1 MLDKQNSLSLLEKQY
16 VFPQESSWS
25 IEQILLTNRN
35 LPTDLLLRE
44 DFVRPAFHHLHDPYL
59 FPQMQEAVAR
69 ILQARENLERI
80 VIFGDYDVDGVSSTA
95 LLVKFLTQ
103 IGCEVSYRLPH
114 RVNDGYGLKKYFIDE
129 LKAKN
134 VSLVITVDCGT
145 RDIDVINHA
154 HSIGVDVIVTDHH
167 AVPQTIPEHAIALLN
182 PKLPNTTY
190 PFSSLSG
197 SWVAFKL
204 LHALVIALEKDTSKQ
219 EEILRQYIDIAT
231 LGTIADCMPLIGENR
246 IIATL
251 WLRELRRSGSVGIRK
266 LLEGKDP
273 HEKDGDIVGFH
284 IGPRIN
290 AAGRM
295 DTPYT
300 ALSLLLAG
308 ESRID
313 PIVAEI
319 EMLNTSRRDETKFAT
334 ERALWEM
341 DTSGPIL
348 WYAKND
354 IEHGIIGLIAGK
366 LANDFSKVS
375 IVLKDEWEKLVA
387 SARSGGVCDLM
398 ELLTPSADLFIA
410 YGGHREAAGFSVSK
424 ANSDELYQSLCT
436 TYSKITQKNEQK
448 ASTKTI
454 TIDSILTSDDLTLD
468 FYEQVMQL
476 GPYGV
481 WFSKPTF
488 GVKVDLCEMQDLGSS
503 WEHISFV
510 LKKSKKFEEQVKAV
524 GFGIRDLIPNNQD
537 QKAILIGELTKN
549 IWNERVSLQF
559 MIRDIILR
567 DTIWN

>member
-25 IEQILLTNRN
+25 IEQILLTNRD

-114 RVNDGYGLKKYFIDE
+114 RVNDGYGL
-129 LKAKN
+129 
-134 VSLVITVDCGT
+134 TVDCGT

-167 AVPQTIPEHAIALLN
+167 AVPQAIPEHAIALLN

-319 EMLNTSRRDETKFAT
+319 EILNTSRRDETKFAT

-436 TYSKITQKNEQK
+436 TYSEITQKNEQK

-488 GVKVDLCEMQDLGSS
+488 GVEVDLSEMQDLGSS